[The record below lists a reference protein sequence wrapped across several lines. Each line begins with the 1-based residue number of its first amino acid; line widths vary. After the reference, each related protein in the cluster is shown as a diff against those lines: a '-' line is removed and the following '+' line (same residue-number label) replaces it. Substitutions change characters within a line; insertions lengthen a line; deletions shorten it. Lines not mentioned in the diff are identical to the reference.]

1 MFVNSIEMEQVFV
14 NVLRNAIEAGN
25 GKTRVEVLARRLDTG
40 AFVEIR
46 DDGPGIDPAQLPFLF
61 DPCYT
66 TRTTRLE
73 HDGTG
78 LGLSVAHGI
87 VNAH

>member
-1 MFVNSIEMEQVFV
+1 MERPESKS
-14 NVLRNAIEAGN
+14 LPAGS
-25 GKTRVEVLARRLDTG
+25 TRVPSWKFATTARAST
-40 AFVEIR
+40 
-46 DDGPGIDPAQLPFLF
+46 LPSSRSCSIPF
-61 DPCYT
+61 YT